1 MSIFNNKKI
10 KAKLVDLSF
19 MMIFSFLIF
28 YFTFAGLK
36 GDYGLLKN
44 LENIAKINSLE
55 IELNNLKSKKLMLE
69 SKVVRLGNSYLDLE
83 LLDEQARKMLG
94 MARSNEIILD

>member
-1 MSIFNNKKI
+1 MLIFNIKKI
-10 KAKLVDLSF
+10 RAKLVDLSF
-19 MMIFSFLIF
+19 LIIFSFLIF

-44 LENIAKINSLE
+44 LENIAKINTLE
-55 IELNNLKSKKLMLE
+55 IELNTLKSKKLELE
-69 SKVVRLGNSYLDLE
+69 SKVVRLGESFIDLE

>member
-69 SKVVRLGNSYLDLE
+69 SKVVRLGNSFL
-83 LLDEQARKMLG
+83 
-94 MARSNEIILD
+94 N

>member
-1 MSIFNNKKI
+1 MLIFNIKKI
-10 KAKLVDLSF
+10 RAKLVDLSF
-19 MMIFSFLIF
+19 LIIFSFLIL

-44 LENIAKINSLE
+44 LENIAKINTLE
-55 IELNNLKSKKLMLE
+55 IELNTLKSKKLELE
-69 SKVVRLGNSYLDLE
+69 SKVVRLGESFIDLE